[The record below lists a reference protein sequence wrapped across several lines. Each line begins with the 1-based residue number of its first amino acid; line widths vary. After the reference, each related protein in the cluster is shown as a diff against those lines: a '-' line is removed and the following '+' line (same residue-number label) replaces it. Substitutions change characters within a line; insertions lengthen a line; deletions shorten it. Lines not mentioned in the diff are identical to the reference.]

1 MKKKFILISV
11 LSFFNMFG
19 QINSNQ
25 YFEMSKKLTTDQN
38 FDKALSSID
47 NALKLDSLN
56 RTYLLQK
63 VKILFYKSDC
73 ESGLII
79 LNKLLT
85 KEKKPDDE
93 TISYFCDLADCLNES
108 SQASEILT
116 DYVEKKKFKSNEMIV
131 KLAQRL
137 YLEKNYEKSIYYY
150 KEYLKLNSKDTNA
163 IIDLARITYSYRG
176 SEEGIKIIKNALNDI
191 ENNIELLTCLSNFY
205 FIGKNYQKA
214 IEIENQIIKLNYD
227 ATHIATRAMLYEK
240 TEKLDK
246 AYEDNIKVISLLKCN
261 SEYYYTKVLQYEFD
275 NRLFENVVNHSLELI
290 ECNKSYEASVIDGL
304 YTSLFFCGDF
314 EKGKFYL
321 EKKLTTDPDTFN
333 PYYLKLLLLFKDKQY
348 DDILKYIDLAEK
360 TKDIDSTNLNNIK
373 LLKFSYYLVKEDYE
387 GFINYWKSGE
397 VKSLDNNLNFTFV
410 EGTMS
415 DITKLETNFNKETGV
430 INTTLVIPSKVFK
443 LLMDKYNF
451 KMEIN
456 TKK

>member
-1 MKKKFILISV
+1 
-11 LSFFNMFG
+11 MFG

-25 YFEMSKKLTTDQN
+25 YFEMSKKLTTDKD

-47 NALKLDSLN
+47 NALKIDSLN

-63 VKILFYKSDC
+63 VKVLYYKSDC

-108 SQASEILT
+108 AEASEILT
-116 DYVEKKKFKSNEMIV
+116 DYVEKKKFKSNEIIV

-150 KEYLKLNSKDTNA
+150 TKYLKLNSKDIDA
-163 IIDLARITYSYRG
+163 IIDLARITYSYKG
-176 SEEGIKIIKNALNDI
+176 SEEGIKIIKSALNNN
-191 ENNIELLTCLSNFY
+191 ENNIDLSTCLSNFY
-205 FIGKNYQKA
+205 FIGKDYQKA
-214 IEIENQIIKLNYD
+214 IEIENQIIKLNYNV
-227 ATHIATRAMLYEK
+227 THIATRAMLYEK
-240 TEKLDK
+240 IEKLDK
-246 AYEDNIKVISLLKCN
+246 AYEDNKTVISLLKCN

-275 NRLFENVVNHSLELI
+275 NKLFKDVVKHSLELI
-290 ECNKSYEASVIDGL
+290 ECNKSYEASIIDGF

-314 EKGKFYL
+314 EKGKIYL
-321 EKKLTTDPDTFN
+321 EKKLAIAPDTFN
-333 PYYLKLLLLFKDKQY
+333 PYYLKLLILFKDRQY
-348 DDILKYIDLAEK
+348 DDILKYMDLASK
-360 TKDIDSTNLNNIK
+360 TKDIDSTNLNNIN
-373 LLKFSYYLVKEDYE
+373 LLKFGYYLVKEDYE

-415 DITKLETNFNKETGV
+415 DKTKVETNFNKETGV
-430 INTTLVIPSKVFK
+430 INTTLIIPTKVFR